1 MTRTLLLWLALSAGF
16 SCASMKG
23 QPATRQKAP
32 EKAGIGPPA
41 GAPSVAS
48 ASAEDNAASDAGTML
63 VMDGSQEPDAGAAR
77 WVVFR
82 RGEDAWHDDRLD
94 WSLVTQG
101 LPALS
106 EDGTRVLVPSEE
118 VGLGVSVNL
127 SLRVLRVRDA
137 TVLTTT
143 DILTESEVENAR
155 EADGG
160 GARVLQ
166 ELAER
171 VQARVARADH
181 DLSSEGWAPLTEC
194 KNHDPAE
201 AAYPLCS
208 MADQHIECGGLGVVH
223 RQGRLDLL
231 GPNGHA
237 ATVRVREGTVR
248 SVVGP
253 PDVPVRS
260 CFEGVWIASRR
271 KLLVGMLL
279 QECQGGG
286 DSCVVPSEWRV
297 VALPFAAP
305 LNARSEDAG
314 R

>member
-1 MTRTLLLWLALSAGF
+1 MARPLLLWLALSEAF

-23 QPATRQKAP
+23 QPATSD
-32 EKAGIGPPA
+32 AGMGPPA
-41 GAPSVAS
+41 RAPGAAS
-48 ASAEDNAASDAGTML
+48 AIAKEESAPSDAGTTL
-63 VMDGSQEPDAGAAR
+63 ADASQELDAGTAR

-82 RGEDAWHDDRLD
+82 RGKDAWNDDRLD
-94 WSLVTQG
+94 WSLVTPG

-127 SLRVLRVRDA
+127 RLQVLSVRDA

-143 DILTESEVENAR
+143 DILSESEVENAR
-155 EADGG
+155 DADGG
-160 GARVLQ
+160 PAHVLRELAARV
-166 ELAER
+166 E
-171 VQARVARADH
+171 ARVAQVNH

-201 AAYPLCS
+201 SVEPLCS
-208 MADQHIECGGLGVVH
+208 MTAQHIECEGLGVVH
-223 RQGRLDLL
+223 RQGRLDLVD
-231 GPNGHA
+231 PNGHA

-248 SVVGP
+248 SVAGP
-253 PDVPVRS
+253 PAVPVRS
-260 CFEGVWIASRR
+260 CFEGVWIAPRR

-297 VALPFAAP
+297 VLLPFAGP
-305 LNARSEDAG
+305 LSAGAADAG
-314 R
+314 GFGG